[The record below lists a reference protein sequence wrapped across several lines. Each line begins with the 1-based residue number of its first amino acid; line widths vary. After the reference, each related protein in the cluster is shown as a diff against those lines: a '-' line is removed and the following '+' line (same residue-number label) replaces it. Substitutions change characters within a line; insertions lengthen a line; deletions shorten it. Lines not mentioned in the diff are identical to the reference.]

1 MDLRLDLP
9 FCIGFCSL
17 RRQQKAMHLIAKPY
31 EERFFP
37 SARSILEQFLRFA
50 VTFDSVG
57 EFSFQM
63 EQW

>member
-17 RRQQKAMHLIAKPY
+17 RRQQQAIHVIANPY

-37 SARSILEQFLRFA
+37 SARSMSLSACYRQVL
-50 VTFDSVG
+50 TWL
-57 EFSFQM
+57 FQDLVL
-63 EQW
+63 